1 MNCPKCGGEIPFYD
15 LKPNCKHCGVNI
27 MYFTQEANLIHDAKR
42 TELEGAAA
50 RMIIARVKAE
60 FIGSKLAIARM
71 VCSVLAVAALLLPF
85 GSAHY
90 VAPFLDQSFS
100 VGIIGLIQGFSG
112 GGDGLIMS
120 LPAFLQ
126 SSVFSGATKAVTVPT
141 VFFLLTALLDVL
153 IVVALILGF
162 LNLTKGAKF
171 MKNTAL
177 AGMILCIA
185 GQIATAVVSFT
196 SAGTSA
202 ADASMGFGAIAA
214 AVMFFVVFFLNRMML
229 NKGIEPVYKE
239 NDIKRKELLLKVRA
253 GEVDLDSL
261 PLPVFE
267 SDDEREERMKQL
279 EEALK
284 AEEEGKE
291 L

>member
-1 MNCPKCGGEIPFYD
+1 MKCPKCGGEIPFYD

-27 MYFTQEANLIHDAKR
+27 MYFTQEANLIRDAKR

-50 RMIIARVKAE
+50 RMVIARVKAE
-60 FIGSKLAIARM
+60 FIGSKLAIFRM
-71 VCSVLAVAALLLPF
+71 IVSVLAVAALLLPF

-90 VAPFLDQSFS
+90 TAPFLDKTFS
-100 VGIIGLIQGFSG
+100 IGIIGVIQGFNG

-120 LPAFLQ
+120 LPAFLN
-126 SSVFSGATKAVTVPT
+126 SAVFSAATKAALVPT
-141 VFFLLTALLDVL
+141 LVFVLTALIDVA

-171 MKNTAL
+171 MKNIAL
-177 AGMILCIA
+177 VGAAICVI
-185 GQIATAVVSFT
+185 GQIVTVITASGAAETKAASASF
-196 SAGTSA
+196 
-202 ADASMGFGAIAA
+202 GFGALAA
-214 AVMFFVVFFLNRMML
+214 AAMFMVVFFANRIML
-229 NKGIEPVYKE
+229 KKGIEPTYKE
-239 NDIKRKELLLKVRA
+239 NDVKRRELLLKVRA
-253 GEVDLDSL
+253 GDVDLDSL

-267 SDDEREERMKQL
+267 SEEEHEERMKHL
-279 EEALK
+279 EEALR